1 MERQERIRTV
11 ASRTLAKI
19 EANLG
24 QTKHTTGKRHGRASE
39 IRIGKGQ
46 AREGHDRILP
56 RNDMTQSDKVGQ
68 VSI

>member
-11 ASRTLAKI
+11 ASRSLAKI

-46 AREGHDRILP
+46 AREGQGRIMP
-56 RNDMTQSDKVGQ
+56 RKDITEIDKAGR